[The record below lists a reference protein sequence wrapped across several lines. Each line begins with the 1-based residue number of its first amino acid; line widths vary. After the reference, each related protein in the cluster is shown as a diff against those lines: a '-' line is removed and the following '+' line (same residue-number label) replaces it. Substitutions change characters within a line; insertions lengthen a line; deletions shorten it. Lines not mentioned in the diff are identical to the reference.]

1 METIREATA
10 ADAACISRLNI
21 DVQKLHA
28 DALPHLFKQPSAT
41 TFPPAAVV
49 ELMAEPHNIFFLA
62 EVDGAAVGY
71 VWVEIRRRPE
81 DAAQFARNSVLI
93 HHISVTPA
101 HQGHGHG
108 DRLMV
113 AVKALAKAGD
123 ITTVVLDTWSFNT
136 EAHRFFERQGC
147 SIFNYRLWTEV
158 T

>member
-1 METIREATA
+1 VGTIRKATA
-10 ADAACISRLNI
+10 ADAACISRLNT

-49 ELMAEPHNIFFLA
+49 ELMADPNHRFFLA
-62 EVDGAAVGY
+62 EVDGAAIGY
-71 VWVEIRRRPE
+71 AWAEIRRRPE

-108 DRLMV
+108 ERLMA
-113 AVKALAKAGD
+113 AVKALAKAEE
-123 ITTVVLDTWSFNT
+123 ISTLLLDHWSFNR
-136 EAHRFFERQGC
+136 AARAFFEGQGFVP
-147 SIFNYRLWTEV
+147 FNYRLATEV
-158 T
+158 V